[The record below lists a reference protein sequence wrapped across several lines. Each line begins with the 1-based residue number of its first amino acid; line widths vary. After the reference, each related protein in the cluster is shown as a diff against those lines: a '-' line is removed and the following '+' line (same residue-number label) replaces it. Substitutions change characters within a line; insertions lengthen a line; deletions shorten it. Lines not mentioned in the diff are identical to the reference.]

1 MEVLYPTCCGLD
13 VHKKTVT
20 ACVRSGRQSQVRTF
34 RTVTRELLAL
44 SDWLAQAGCTH
55 VAMESTGVYWKPI
68 FNLLEGRFEVMLVNP
83 KHIKQ
88 VPGRKT
94 DVRDCEWIAQ
104 LLQHGLLSPSFVP
117 SQDLRELRDLTR
129 HRTKLTQQR
138 AAVSNRIQKVL
149 EDANIKLASVATD
162 ILGVSGR
169 KMLRALVLGETDAE
183 ALADLSVAGLRKKIP
198 QLQEALEGRMTDHH
212 RFLLGELLAQLE
224 HLDAAIER
232 ASARI
237 EAMMRPF
244 SAELERLDTIPGI
257 APALAQAILAE
268 IGPNMAQFPSAA
280 HLTSWA
286 AVCPGNNESAGKHK
300 STRTRKANQ
309 WLKAALAEAAWAAS
323 HTKNSYLS
331 ALYHRIARRRGK
343 KRAITAVSRSILVI
357 AYHLLRDHTVYRELG
372 YNHLDRH
379 TAEQTQRYL
388 IRRLQAL
395 GLAVTV
401 EPLPQAA

>member
-1 MEVLYPTCCGLD
+1 MEVLYPKCCGLD

-20 ACVRSGRQSQVRTF
+20 ACMRSGRQSEVRTF

-44 SDWLAQAGCTH
+44 SDWLAEAGCTH
-55 VAMESTGVYWKPI
+55 VAMESTGVYWKPV
-68 FNLLEGRFEVMLVNP
+68 FNLLEGRFTVMLVNP

-117 SQDLRELRDLTR
+117 GQDLRELRDLTR

-149 EDANIKLASVATD
+149 EDANIKLASVASD

-169 KMLRALVLGETDAE
+169 RMLGAMASGQTDAE

-198 QLQEALEGRMTDHH
+198 ELQEALEGRVTGHH
-212 RFLLGELLAQLE
+212 RFLLGELVAQLE

-232 ASARI
+232 VSGRI
-237 EAMMRPF
+237 EERMRPF

-257 APALAQAILAE
+257 GLPLAQAILAE
-268 IGPNMAQFPSAA
+268 IGPDMAQFPSAT

-300 STRTRKANQ
+300 SGKTAKGNR
-309 WLKAALAEAAWAAS
+309 WLKAALAEGAWAIS
-323 HTKNSYLS
+323 HTHDSSLA

-343 KRAITAVSRSILVI
+343 KRAITAVSRAILQI
-357 AYHLLRDHTVYRELG
+357 AYHLLREQTVYRELG
-372 YNHLDRH
+372 YNYLDRH